1 MSLQH
6 APPHTNLCFCWH
18 FLSEIG
24 LSCAGLAQP
33 HSPHMCTFL
42 CEVHPTAIAHRPSM
56 SLRPH
61 LYGVAS
67 VFGVLR
73 QRRVWVKMNPS
84 EYEGLAQTVAATK
97 KGKGSLY
104 DIFARINSSLISQ

>member
-42 CEVHPTAIAHRPSM
+42 CEVHPTAIAHHPSM
-56 SLRPH
+56 LSSASSVRCGLCVLCFKTEKSL
-61 LYGVAS
+61 GEDES
-67 VFGVLR
+67 F
-73 QRRVWVKMNPS
+73 
-84 EYEGLAQTVAATK
+84 
-97 KGKGSLY
+97 
-104 DIFARINSSLISQ
+104 